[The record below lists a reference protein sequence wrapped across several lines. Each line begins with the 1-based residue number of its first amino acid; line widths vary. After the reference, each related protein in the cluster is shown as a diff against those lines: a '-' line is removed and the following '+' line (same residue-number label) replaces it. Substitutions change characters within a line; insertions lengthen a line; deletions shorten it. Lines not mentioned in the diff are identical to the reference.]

1 MQTLHTLIIIWLMTK
16 KRYKRKKIVKA
27 AAVSTLVGGTVGALS
42 GVLLASFT
50 LLFKFSD
57 WSIVFTLTSFI
68 FSFISFLVSSPDLG
82 AKNKIK
88 DYLKEK
94 KDKENFSTQEVEI
107 NENDENLIEENI
119 ESDIIE

>member
-1 MQTLHTLIIIWLMTK
+1 MEELSMALYNLIEK
-16 KRYKRKKIVKA
+16 KRKEKRKKIVKA

-42 GVLLASFT
+42 GVLLAPKSGEDT
-50 LLFKFSD
+50 RKDIKEKMNDVKVKTIDQSENLKSN
-57 WSIVFTLTSFI
+57 VKE
-68 FSFISFLVSSPDLG
+68 